1 MEKGFTEGVFQVG
14 VLVSDVDECLRLFC
28 GALGMK
34 VVFDVRN
41 QIQPASE
48 LSGNDHQV
56 MNVLMLHGKDGVDL
70 EIHQYVEP
78 KAKAAPPM
86 NHNEIGSI
94 HFMLRVDDIH
104 AVVEKIEALGYKL
117 MSPVVESSHIP
128 GFKFTYFRGPDG
140 MLVELHEG
148 LCVMP
153 KEDKQ

>member
-117 MSPVVESSHIP
+117 MSQMCIRDRCISAKGSVGEHL
-128 GFKFTYFRGPDG
+128 RQ
-140 MLVELHEG
+140 
-148 LCVMP
+148 
-153 KEDKQ
+153 EDLQRRSDRHRSRTS